1 MGVFK
6 RILERNRVEAPT
18 SDSSVGGIMHSAN
31 MSSDACAYSI
41 VPIENGFMLVQT
53 DDTYDKISTT
63 KLWFYATPSEAAN
76 ALAAK
81 ITAARI
87 KKG

>member
-1 MGVFK
+1 M
-6 RILERNRVEAPT
+6 R
-18 SDSSVGGIMHSAN
+18 SAN
-31 MSSDACAYSI
+31 LSSDACTYSI

-53 DDTYDKISTT
+53 DDTYDKIATT
-63 KLWFYATPSEAAN
+63 RLWFYATPSEAAN